1 MAVDAEK
8 VLWERYQES
17 GFSACPFCG
26 SENIDGVFQTCGDED
41 RTCLQCGNCWVD
53 IHDVVAIHV
62 SEPFI
67 KVEYE
72 DEP

>member
-26 SENIDGVFQTCGDED
+26 SEEIEALGRDADGE
-41 RTCLQCGNCWVD
+41 D
-53 IHDVVAIHV
+53 IHCISCDNQWFDILDVVGIHL